1 MNHRA
6 LWCLW
11 MVAPVCVA
19 ALHYGPGQR
28 LLARDT
34 AREHLALAERAADA
48 DDVERALAE
57 LDAARNSVPPD
68 DADARVR
75 IEIAAAK
82 LMLSSGDL
90 IGAAGAL
97 EPLLDSELAA
107 DNPRPAVVSVLRA
120 TLAET
125 SYYTAWVMR
134 LEGGSEDEWKPEAE
148 RARQYYRLLSE
159 IATNQTDAMLMK
171 ENLEATIRLEQM
183 DLSELKAKPLPKQCK
198 CQGNCCQQKREQRL
212 SQSKGKGG
220 KPEDNR
226 KQINSNSASEAVNRG
241 KGS

>member
-1 MNHRA
+1 MNRRA

-11 MVAPVCVA
+11 IAAPVCVT
-19 ALHYGPGQR
+19 ALHYGPGQG

-34 AREHLALAERAADA
+34 AREHLAIAERAAVA

-57 LDAARNSVPPD
+57 LDAARNSTPLD
-68 DADARVR
+68 DAEARVR

-82 LMLSSGDL
+82 LKLSSGDL
-90 IGAAGAL
+90 LGAASAL
-97 EPLLDSELAA
+97 GSLLDSELAA
-107 DNPRPAVVSVLRA
+107 DSPRRAIVAELRA

-134 LEGGSEDEWKPEAE
+134 LEGGSEDEWKPETE

-159 IATNQTDAMLMK
+159 TAPSEIEALAMK

-183 DLSELKAKPLPKQCK
+183 DLSELKARPLPKQCR
-198 CQGNCCQQKREQRL
+198 CQGNCCQKKREQRQ
-212 SQSKGKGG
+212 SQSKGKGE

-226 KQINSNSASEAVNRG
+226 KQINSNSASDAVNRG